1 MCARGAGQR
10 DVLRDGLPGQRGPRP
25 PPEARAGCGP
35 GREGRPGG
43 QPVRES
49 LEIYPPCSRGRTILQ
64 EAACIKIS
72 RPVDWSV
79 TVICGSSPE
88 VMGSN
93 WGRARR
99 LDRLLHGTGGG
110 RAAGKIY

>member
-1 MCARGAGQR
+1 MGFLASGVPVPHQRPALDVGLAGRAGWAGSDGAGRGAR
-10 DVLRDGLPGQRGPRP
+10 
-25 PPEARAGCGP
+25 
-35 GREGRPGG
+35 